1 MIQIRPS
8 QLSDLDR
15 LMEIFD
21 HARKFMA
28 SVKWKSVD
36 QWLALS
42 LSDSKAKAVKATIGT
57 SFE

>member
-28 SVKWKSVD
+28 SVGMEISG
-36 QWLALS
+36 S
-42 LSDSKAKAVKATIGT
+42 MATHNV
-57 SFE
+57 S